1 MEKMRVLLANEPRVY
16 REVIADAVEKLR
28 PLIEVVVCRSE
39 DLDLEVS
46 RIEPHLVI
54 CSEATEAVRG
64 GSSVW
69 IVLYPD
75 GEDRAE
81 IGGSG
86 EGVPLPLATKVADLL
101 KAIDEAELSVIPP
114 EAAENPYQ
122 ITGAEGV
129 PPP

>member
-28 PLIEVVVCRSE
+28 PLIEVVECEPES
-39 DLDLEVS
+39 LDVEVS
-46 RIEPHLVI
+46 RLEPHLVI
-54 CSEATEAVRG
+54 CSEVSDAVRDE
-64 GSSVW
+64 SAVW
-69 IVLYPD
+69 ILLYPD

-101 KAIDEAELSVIPP
+101 KAIDETELSLAPP
-114 EAAENPYQ
+114 EIVEETP
-122 ITGAEGV
+122 AEG
-129 PPP
+129 